1 MGLVFDRLV
10 LLVSSTILLAY
21 VSDLIYTRTRIPD
34 IIWLLVFGII
44 LGPVFGVFQKEL
56 FIYLSPLMSTLALSI
71 ILFDAGLNLDIGM
84 LLETMRKSVAISV
97 ATIFVAIVTMGL
109 LIRWL
114 VPEFTILQGMLLGAM
129 IGGTS
134 TVATFSVLSNLERLI
149 PDIESTRTILLMES
163 VISDPIC
170 IISSVTLIKMIM
182 LPKVSILGSFL
193 DIIVIFFY
201 STLFG
206 VAVGVLWSIALSILK
221 NRRFNNIVTLAVLL
235 LIYVVAESVMGKG
248 GGVMTALMFGLA
260 ISNSSK
266 VFSSLGA
273 KRRLLTDT
281 RQLKAFHDEITF
293 FVKAFFFVYIGL
305 IVTLSRQ
312 YFVAGIA
319 IFIIIQALR
328 YVLLTSLNGVLSL
341 DREEL
346 LLSRVVYTSGLPA
359 FIMSQ
364 MPMIMDPGG
373 VHFINPEVY
382 PNLAMTVVIGTVL
395 FATFVGPSIVKRQI
409 KSMG

>member
-34 IIWLLVFGII
+34 ILWLLVFGII

-56 FIYLSPLMSTLALSI
+56 FIYLSPLMSTVALSI

-97 ATIFVAIVTMGL
+97 ATIFCAIVTMGL

-114 VPEFTILQGMLLGAM
+114 VPEFTLIQGMLLGSM

-182 LPKVSILGSFL
+182 LPKVSLLGSFM
-193 DIIVIFFY
+193 DIIIIFFY

-266 VFSSLGA
+266 VFSTLGA
-273 KRRLLTDT
+273 KKRLMIDT

-312 YFVAGIA
+312 YFLAGIA

-328 YVLLTSLNGVLSL
+328 YVLLTSLNGILSL

-364 MPMIMDPGG
+364 MPMIMDPGR
-373 VHFINPEVY
+373 VHFTNPEVY
-382 PNLAMTVVIGTVL
+382 PNLATTIVIGTVL

-409 KSMG
+409 KSIG

>member
-21 VSDLIYTRTRIPD
+21 ISDLIYTRTRIPD
-34 IIWLLVFGII
+34 IIWLLMFGII
-44 LGPVFGVFQKEL
+44 LGPVFGVFQKDL
-56 FIYLSPLMSTLALSI
+56 FISLSPLMSTLALSI
-71 ILFDAGLNLDIGM
+71 ILFDAGLNLNIGM
-84 LLETMRKSVAISV
+84 LLQTMRKSVAISI
-97 ATIFVAIVTMGL
+97 ATIFCAIVTMGL
-109 LIRWL
+109 LLRWI
-114 VPEFTILQGMLLGAM
+114 VPEFTLLHGMLLGAM

-134 TVATFSVLSNLERLI
+134 TVATFSVLSNIERLI
-149 PDIESTRTILLMES
+149 PNIESTRTILLMES

-170 IISSVTLIKMIM
+170 IISSVTLIKLIM
-182 LPKVSILGSFL
+182 LPKVSILGSL
-193 DIIVIFFY
+193 MDIIIVFLY

-235 LIYVVAESVMGKG
+235 LIYVIAESVMGKG

-260 ISNSSK
+260 ISNSNK
-266 VFSSLGA
+266 VFSTLGA
-273 KRRLLTDT
+273 KKRRMIDT
-281 RQLKAFHDEITF
+281 RQLRAFHEEITF

-312 YFVAGIA
+312 YFFAGVA

-364 MPMIMDPGG
+364 MPMIMDPGR
-373 VHFINPEVY
+373 VHFTNPEVY
-382 PNLAMTVVIGTVL
+382 PNLATTIVIGTVL

-409 KSMG
+409 RA

>member
-21 VSDLIYTRTRIPD
+21 ISDLIYTRTRIPD
-34 IIWLLVFGII
+34 IIWLLMFGII
-44 LGPVFGVFQKEL
+44 LGPVFGVFQKDL
-56 FIYLSPLMSTLALSI
+56 FISLSPLMSTLALSI

-84 LLETMRKSVAISV
+84 LLQTMRKSVAISI
-97 ATIFVAIVTMGL
+97 ATIFCAIVTMGL
-109 LIRWL
+109 LIRWI
-114 VPEFTILQGMLLGAM
+114 VPEFTLLQGMLLGAM

-134 TVATFSVLSNLERLI
+134 TVATFSVLSNIERLI
-149 PDIESTRTILLMES
+149 PNIETTRTILIMES

-182 LPKVSILGSFL
+182 LPKVSILGSFM
-193 DIIVIFFY
+193 DIIIIFFY

-235 LIYVVAESVMGKG
+235 LIYVIAESVMGKG

-260 ISNSSK
+260 ISNSNK
-266 VFSSLGA
+266 VFSTLGA
-273 KRRLLTDT
+273 KKRRMIDT
-281 RQLKAFHDEITF
+281 RQLRAFHEEITF

-312 YFVAGIA
+312 YFFAGVA

-364 MPMIMDPGG
+364 MPMIMDPDG

-409 KSMG
+409 KIIR